1 MDRENVIISSSN
13 HYIEIKFDT
22 DYLIWQVVL
31 EIACHIRKDT
41 LSMSNNTN
49 IEFFDEYKRLDKL
62 CSEMYGKS
70 SGGVTSYINDMELVP
85 AFQAHAIPE
94 WYSTYDRLKALR
106 HIRNQMAHGEGS
118 FDDYQC
124 SYEDIEW
131 LRAFRN
137 RIMNV
142 SDPLALYR
150 RNIKNR
156 TQLQHKQQ
164 SKQPEW
170 TGTVENR
177 NSYSSSDNMPPSL
190 MPGVIIVISVAIIV
204 YFFFH

>member
-1 MDRENVIISSSN
+1 
-13 HYIEIKFDT
+13 
-22 DYLIWQVVL
+22 
-31 EIACHIRKDT
+31 
-41 LSMSNNTN
+41 MSNNTN